1 MKDDFG
7 QEEIAGR
14 QSHKAKIAHSK
25 SKSQGM
31 FDDEENLHTPQFTP
45 YKKKAKPNTQPKKE
59 QDEEQPMEFDEDSKK
74 RLLLIESEINNIQ
87 YNDPEADGV
96 LARDSAP
103 LDKNPNDNRT
113 ESMRK

>member
-1 MKDDFG
+1 
-7 QEEIAGR
+7 
-14 QSHKAKIAHSK
+14 
-25 SKSQGM
+25 
-31 FDDEENLHTPQFTP
+31 
-45 YKKKAKPNTQPKKE
+45 
-59 QDEEQPMEFDEDSKK
+59 MEFDEDSKK

-87 YNDPEADGV
+87 YNDPEANGV